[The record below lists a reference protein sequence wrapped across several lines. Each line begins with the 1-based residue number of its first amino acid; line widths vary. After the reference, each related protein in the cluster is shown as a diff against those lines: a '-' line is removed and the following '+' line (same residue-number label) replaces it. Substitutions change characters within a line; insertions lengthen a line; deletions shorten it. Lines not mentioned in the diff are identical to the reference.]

1 VIFIRYFIVFLVRIL
16 NYAILARV
24 LVSWLPISRD
34 NVLVAIIY
42 EITEPIIAPI
52 REVLPSMGGLDL
64 SPMIALIL
72 LQVAQR
78 VVLSLFV

>member
-1 VIFIRYFIVFLVRIL
+1 MIFIRYFIVFLVRIL

-24 LVSWLPISRD
+24 LVSWLPIGRD
-34 NVLVAIIY
+34 NVLVAMIY

-52 REVLPSMGGLDL
+52 RGVLPSTGGIDL